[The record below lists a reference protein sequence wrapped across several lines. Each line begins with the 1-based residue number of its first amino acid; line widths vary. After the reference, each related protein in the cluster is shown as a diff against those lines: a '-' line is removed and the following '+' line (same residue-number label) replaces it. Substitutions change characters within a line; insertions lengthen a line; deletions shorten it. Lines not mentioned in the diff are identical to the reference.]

1 MRGKSLRSCIAR
13 KKKKKIITIEDV
25 LITSRYGI
33 CEIPRIATCVWRE
46 EKLWKCFFFFS
57 FSIYQFKRN
66 LNFSCSEFIKSM
78 YFKLNVWKLVSI
90 SERKIDLS
98 NKILTITSCNYCYN
112 SFKNIS
118 NYWLVAMK
126 SIQNI
131 YCIFTLFSEASITIK
146 I

>member
-13 KKKKKIITIEDV
+13 KKKKSNYNRRCFNNFALWNLWDSSNSNV
-25 LITSRYGI
+25 
-33 CEIPRIATCVWRE
+33 CVKRNYE
-46 EKLWKCFFFFS
+46 NVFLFS